1 MNFSHT
7 SREQMDSCRFCW
19 MCRHICPIG
28 NATGQE
34 RNTARARALGLSL
47 AARDAVEFSGDII
60 DNVYECS
67 LCGACTKECVT
78 GWDPEIFIK
87 EARKIAAMDNKLP
100 DYIEKLLDKYENSGN
115 IYGKELSPVLAD
127 KIKTLKKADTLFFI
141 GSDARYNNPEN
152 AAESIELLEKIG
164 IPFTVLENEPDS
176 GYAMNFMVGAVEETR
191 EIAENTAK
199 ALDFKTVICYDS
211 NDAAMF
217 MREYKE
223 WGIDMKA
230 EIVTFTSF
238 LAENIGKLA
247 IKPNGVYTIQDPPSL
262 ARDLEET
269 EPLRVIINA
278 LGENREMLLNRRDT
292 MLAGNLIM
300 NEYMGEVME
309 HVAADRW
316 INARNM
322 NAKTVVTANP
332 AEYVM
337 LKKTKP
343 EDIELLTVE
352 EAVLKC
358 L

>member
-7 SREQMDSCRFCW
+7 SREQMDACRFCW

-47 AARDAVEFSGDII
+47 AARDAVGFSGDII

-100 DYIEKLLDKYENSGN
+100 DYIEKLLDKYEATGN
-115 IYGKELSPVLAD
+115 VYGKEPSAELIE
-127 KIKTLKKADTLFFI
+127 KIKTLNDADTLFFI
-141 GSDARYNNPEN
+141 GSDARCNTPSN
-152 AAESIELLEKIG
+152 AIEAIELLEKIG
-164 IPFTVLENEPDS
+164 VPFTALENEPDS
-176 GYAMNFMVGAVEETR
+176 GYAMNFMAGAVEETR

-199 ALDFKTVICYDS
+199 ALGFKTIICYDS

-223 WGIDMKA
+223 WGVELKA
-230 EIVTFTSF
+230 NVVTFTSF
-238 LAENIGKLA
+238 IAENLDKLNL
-247 IKPNGVYTIQDPPSL
+247 KPNGVYTIQDPPSL

-269 EPLRVIINA
+269 EPLRKIVNA
-278 LGENREMLLNRRDT
+278 IGENREMLLNGKDT

-300 NEYMGEVME
+300 NEYMGDVMNR
-309 HVAADRW
+309 VAKDRW

-337 LKKTKP
+337 LKATQP
-343 EDIELLTVE
+343 EDIELVTVE